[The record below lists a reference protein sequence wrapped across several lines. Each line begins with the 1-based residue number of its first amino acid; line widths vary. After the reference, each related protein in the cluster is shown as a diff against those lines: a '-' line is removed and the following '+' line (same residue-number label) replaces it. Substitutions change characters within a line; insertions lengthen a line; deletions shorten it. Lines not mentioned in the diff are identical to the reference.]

1 MYIQDL
7 EHTGETSKGEG
18 HLVDTRQEAGH
29 DKVEEIYFGDETL
42 NVDHKNVGYCIG
54 LDDDNGVFFYQD
66 NNDINKF
73 YLIYLEWNHS
83 YYIECR
89 VHELKDALFLLQ
101 KNKRGCNHV

>member
-7 EHTGETSKGEG
+7 EHVGVGAKDLG
-18 HLVDTRQEAGH
+18 HLQDTKQEVGH
-29 DKVEEIYFGDETL
+29 DKVSEIFFNDETL
-42 NVDHKNVGYCIG
+42 IVDFKDVGYCIG

-66 NNDINKF
+66 NSDINKF

-101 KNKRGCNHV
+101 KSKRGF